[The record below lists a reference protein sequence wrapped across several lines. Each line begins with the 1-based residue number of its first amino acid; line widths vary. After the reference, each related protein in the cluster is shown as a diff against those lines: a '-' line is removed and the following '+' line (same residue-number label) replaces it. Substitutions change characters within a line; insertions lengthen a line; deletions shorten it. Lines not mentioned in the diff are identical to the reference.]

1 MTYGAKN
8 IETYEEE
15 VKLKIQRLEKL
26 LDYFFNFS
34 YLHPVNSCASLPHS
48 DSPEFP
54 SMGVVVPFA
63 TIPEMFIKVTERF
76 GASARPYLMYKVQG
90 SYKGLGFTEI
100 RQRVEQFAFG
110 LAALGIERGDRVG
123 IISENRPEW
132 VIADMGTLFLGAFDV
147 PVYPTLTP
155 KQIEYIFD
163 DAGVKLAIVSNQSQ
177 LSKVLKILPRLKNV
191 RHIVIMGDQSPGGD
205 GKVLNFPQVY
215 DLGREHAARHEDH
228 LRRSLER
235 VRPDDLCTLIYTS
248 GTTGN
253 PKGVMLTH
261 RNFASNIIASAQVIP
276 FNHEDVLLSYL
287 PLCHSFERMAGY
299 YTATACGATLA
310 YAESIDTV
318 RDNLVEVRPTVMT
331 SVPRLFERL
340 YNRILKSFDAAPSYE
355 RKVFYWALEIGRRYA
370 IAGRLGETPAFLR
383 LRHRLAEKLVYQK
396 LKARVGGRVRFFV
409 SGGAALAREFGEFF
423 EALGIKIVEGYG
435 LTETSP
441 VISVNPIDS
450 YKFGTVGKPIPGVE
464 VRIAPDGEILTR
476 GPHIMKGYWNDRMAT
491 REAINQDGWFH
502 TGDIGMFD
510 SDGYLVI
517 TDRKKHLFV
526 SSGGKNIAPQPI
538 ESLFLK
544 SKYIDQFV
552 LIGDRRM
559 FLSALVVP
567 DFDAL
572 KRLASAR
579 GISYNG
585 EADLVKKEEIV
596 KFVEKDIQELQRD
609 LANYERV
616 RKFTLLEKP
625 LTLENGEITPTQKVR
640 RKIVEER
647 YADVIERMYSGLK

>member
-1 MTYGAKN
+1 
-8 IETYEEE
+8 
-15 VKLKIQRLEKL
+15 
-26 LDYFFNFS
+26 
-34 YLHPVNSCASLPHS
+34 
-48 DSPEFP
+48 
-54 SMGVVVPFA
+54 MGVVVPFS

-76 GASARPYLMYKVQG
+76 GTSARPYMMHKVQG
-90 SYKGLGFTEI
+90 VYKGLGFTEM
-100 RQRVEQFAFG
+100 RQRVELFAFG

-123 IISENRPEW
+123 IVSENRPEW
-132 VIADMGTLFLGAFDV
+132 VIADLGTLFLGAFDV

-155 KQIEYIFD
+155 KQIEYIFS
-163 DAGVKLAIVSNQSQ
+163 DAQVRLVVVSNQSQ
-177 LSKVLKILPRLKNV
+177 LSKVLKILPALKRV
-191 RHIVIMGDQSPGGD
+191 KHVVVMGDQSASQD
-205 GKVLNFPQVY
+205 GMVLNFRQVY

-235 VRPDDLCTLIYTS
+235 IRPEDLCTLIYTS

-261 RNFASNIIASAQVIP
+261 NNFASNITASADVIP

-299 YTATACGATLA
+299 YTASACGATIA
-310 YAESIDTV
+310 FAESIDTV

-340 YNRILKSFDAAPSYE
+340 YNRILKSFDGVPNYE
-355 RKVFYWALEIGRRYA
+355 RSIFYWALDIGGRYA
-370 IAGRLGETPAFLR
+370 NARREGRIPATLR
-383 LRHRLAEKLVYQK
+383 MRHGLAEKLVYEK

-409 SGGAALAREFGEFF
+409 SGGAALAREFGQFF

-441 VISVNPIDS
+441 VIAVNPIDD

-464 VRIAPDGEILTR
+464 VRIAADGEILTR
-476 GPHIMKGYWNDRMAT
+476 GPHIMKGYWNDRAAT
-491 REAINQDGWFH
+491 REAISRDGWFH

-538 ESLFLK
+538 ENLFLK
-544 SKYIDQFV
+544 SRYIDQFV

-559 FLSALVVP
+559 FLSALIVP

-572 KRLASAR
+572 KKHASAQ
-579 GISYNG
+579 GIPFDS
-585 EADLVKKEEIV
+585 ESDLVKREEIIR
-596 KFVEKDIQELQRD
+596 FMEKDIQELQRD

-616 RKFTLLEKP
+616 RKFTLLDKP

-640 RKIVEER
+640 RKVVEER
-647 YADVIERMYSGLK
+647 YADVIERMYAGLK